1 MNLSLLRQ
9 VFLGVSQTVLLNPI
23 FLILFVLTYHVES
36 LLEEMFSSLL
46 ERSLVVAFEAEWDAE
61 VRLELIDVQRR

>member
-23 FLILFVLTYHVES
+23 FLILFFLTYHVES